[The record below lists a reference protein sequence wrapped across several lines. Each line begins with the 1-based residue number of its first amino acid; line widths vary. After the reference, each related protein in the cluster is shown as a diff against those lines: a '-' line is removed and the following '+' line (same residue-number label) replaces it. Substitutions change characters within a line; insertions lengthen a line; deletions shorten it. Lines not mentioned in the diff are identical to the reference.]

1 MLLCVAVAVVCC
13 KEPKNIVHII
23 NIVNIAGIPV
33 LQGWCR
39 EGMGEGGRRGKQ
51 IFKEANNSSGSN
63 TGNSN
68 SNGTTNTCNLGAQIV
83 MLVKKLLLW
92 LFVVV
97 VVVVVMFVVQ
107 LSLGQVIWW
116 SAKFCQVWQCP
127 QTDEDGRWQKGVMQM
142 EIGTKMG
149 KEGKRWEE
157 REWERN
163 REHSN

>member
-1 MLLCVAVAVVCC
+1 M
-13 KEPKNIVHII
+13 HII

-33 LQGWCR
+33 LQGRCR
-39 EGMGEGGRRGKQ
+39 EGGGRGKRGKQ
-51 IFKEANNSSGSN
+51 IFKEANNSSSGSRSSSN

-68 SNGTTNTCNLGAQIV
+68 GNGTTNTCNLGAQIV

-92 LFVVV
+92 LCVVAV

-142 EIGTKMG
+142 EIGTEIG
-149 KEGKRWEE
+149 KGGKRGEGRE
-157 REWERN
+157 RERN